1 MQDEDLKLDDQ
12 VLQPD
17 ANRMLCKRK
26 HLPLICKAFQMEI
39 CLK

>member
-17 ANRMLCKRK
+17 AESAMQMQA
-26 HLPLICKAFQMEI
+26 PSLICKAFQMEM